1 MIGLILVYLR
11 HTNPMKMKKTILL
24 LLFLLPSVF
33 WMRFHLNASTAPYI
47 QEQTDQQNPNGS
59 SELSLLMRD
68 MQKYTNQAKA
78 DIKEG
83 KNPAPYPV
91 AFDKI
96 HTAKISEGMEKS
108 DYYKSFGDLY
118 MMAVKNYATSTPENR
133 IETYNNMVAACLACH
148 SQHCPGPVPVIKKM
162 KWEVK

>member
-1 MIGLILVYLR
+1 MKYLI
-11 HTNPMKMKKTILL
+11 TIL
-24 LLFLLPSVF
+24 FLAGSVF
-33 WMRFHLNASTAPYI
+33 FFRISEGETSEITL
-47 QEQTDQQNPNGS
+47 QDEQNPNGS

-78 DIKEG
+78 DIKAG
-83 KNPAPYPV
+83 KKPAPYP
-91 AFDKI
+91 AEFDKI

-108 DYYKSFGDLY
+108 DFYKSFADLY
-118 MMAVKNYATSTPENR
+118 VMAVKNYASSNSKNR

>member
-1 MIGLILVYLR
+1 
-11 HTNPMKMKKTILL
+11 MKYFLTILL
-24 LLFLLPSVF
+24 LAGSVF
-33 WMRFHLNASTAPYI
+33 FFRISEGETSEITL
-47 QEQTDQQNPNGS
+47 QDEQNPNGS

-78 DIKEG
+78 DIKAG
-83 KNPAPYPV
+83 KKPAPYP
-91 AFDKI
+91 AEFDKI

-108 DYYKSFGDLY
+108 DFYKSFADLY
-118 MMAVKNYATSTPENR
+118 VMAVKNYASSNSKNR